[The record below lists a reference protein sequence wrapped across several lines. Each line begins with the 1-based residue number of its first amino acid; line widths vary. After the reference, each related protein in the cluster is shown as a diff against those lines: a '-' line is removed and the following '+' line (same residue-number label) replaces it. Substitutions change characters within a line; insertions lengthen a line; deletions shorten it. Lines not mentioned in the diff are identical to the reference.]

1 MEYGKILRQ
10 VAVLVAVVAAFVDI
24 PEGAAIIA
32 LLGLTGGYF
41 IEEDYSQRFLIG
53 ALALALAHG
62 ALGPIWVVGEH
73 LTAVLGSVSSLFN
86 AAACTVIVMGLVKR
100 LKP

>member
-1 MEYGKILRQ
+1 MEIGKILRL
-10 VAVLVAVVAAFVDI
+10 AAILVAVVAAFVDL
-24 PEGAAIIA
+24 PEEAAIIA
-32 LLGLTGGYF
+32 LLGLIAGYF

-62 ALGPIWVVGEH
+62 GLEPIWVVGEYV
-73 LTAVLGSVSSLFN
+73 TDVFQSISALFN

-100 LKP
+100 LSP

>member
-10 VAVLVAVVAAFVDI
+10 VAVLVAVVAAFVNL
-24 PEGAAIIA
+24 PEEAAIIA
-32 LLGLTGGYF
+32 LLGLAGGYF